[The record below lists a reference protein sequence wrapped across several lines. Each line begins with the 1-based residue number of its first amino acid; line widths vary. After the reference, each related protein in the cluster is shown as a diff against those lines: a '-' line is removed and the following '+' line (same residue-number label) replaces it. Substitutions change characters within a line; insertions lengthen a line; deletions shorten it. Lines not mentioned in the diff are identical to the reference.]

1 MARIHSHRDTKASA
15 RRGCRA
21 SHACLPL
28 RVTRAARCFCACLRL
43 PETQKITS
51 ILHSAKS
58 HVGFQ
63 PITFHCEKDWK
74 KCANTK
80 WKKNSKLTVFIINMG
95 VQKMPRLHGYMKV
108 IWKALTHGTTI
119 WHKDLEIH
127 IRTASSAVHNLD
139 PWPPLHRNTDDVSM
153 YPLSPHKKM
162 LTYVLY
168 GETVS
173 FAPLRPMISIMIRV
187 KHWLKMLSFY
197 SLLGLLLYESTEQ
210 IQRRRSWMG
219 WGGGGEHLV
228 FTTSLGISFS

>member
-1 MARIHSHRDTKASA
+1 MARIHSHRDAKASA

-119 WHKDLEIH
+119 WRKDLEIR
-127 IRTASSAVHNLD
+127 IRTASSIQWSAVHNLD
-139 PWPPLHRNTDDVSM
+139 PWSPLHRNTDDVSM

-162 LTYVLY
+162 LTYVL
-168 GETVS
+168 
-173 FAPLRPMISIMIRV
+173 
-187 KHWLKMLSFY
+187 
-197 SLLGLLLYESTEQ
+197 
-210 IQRRRSWMG
+210 
-219 WGGGGEHLV
+219 
-228 FTTSLGISFS
+228 

>member
-1 MARIHSHRDTKASA
+1 MARIHSHRDAKACA

-95 VQKMPRLHGYMKV
+95 VQKVPRLNGYMKV

-119 WHKDLEIH
+119 WRKDFEIR
-127 IRTASSAVHNLD
+127 IRTASSICGLLYTVRTHGHRFTEILMVSLCTPCSPIKRWWLMSCTGKQSVLPPFEFTPLEFD
-139 PWPPLHRNTDDVSM
+139 PWFRS
-153 YPLSPHKKM
+153 
-162 LTYVLY
+162 
-168 GETVS
+168 
-173 FAPLRPMISIMIRV
+173 
-187 KHWLKMLSFY
+187 W
-197 SLLGLLLYESTEQ
+197 LGLSTD
-210 IQRRRSWMG
+210 SKC
-219 WGGGGEHLV
+219 
-228 FTTSLGISFS
+228 